1 MDVSFDAPTT
11 VSELLRLMSATSTER
26 PAYPL
31 AGGSDLIVQ
40 MGTGRVRPANV
51 IDLKHVPELIGI
63 SRDDSGWHIG
73 AATPIALLGEH
84 AALREKWPGVVE
96 AATLIGS
103 KQVQARGTL
112 GGNLC
117 NASPAADSV
126 PALIAA
132 NAVAVVG
139 SAGPDGQVVT
149 REMLVESIPRSPG
162 RTHLAA
168 NEVVLSIRLPGG
180 RTRAADAYLRLIPRT
195 EMDIAVVGCGVWLEV
210 DDNGCVIA
218 ARVALGAVAPTAFL
232 VPQAATAIVGSTL
245 DRAAM
250 LRLEAAVRTVC
261 RPIDDKRGTAEYR
274 IHVAGVLARRAA
286 IQAHQRAMQS
296 SAQEKN
302 A

>member
-1 MDVSFDAPTT
+1 MDVRFDAPTT
-11 VSELLRLMSATSTER
+11 VPELLRLMAATSAEK

-40 MGTGRVRPANV
+40 MGTGRARPANL
-51 IDLKHVPELIGI
+51 IDLKRVPELIGI
-63 SRDDSGWHIG
+63 SHDGSGWHIG
-73 AATPIALLGEH
+73 AATPIAMLGEH
-84 AALREKWPGVVE
+84 VALREEWPGIVE

-112 GGNLC
+112 AGNLC

-139 SAGPDGQVVT
+139 CVGPDGQVVT
-149 REMLVESIPRSPG
+149 REVPVEAIPRSPG

-168 NEVVLSIRLPGG
+168 NEVVLSIRLP
-180 RTRAADAYLRLIPRT
+180 TRSKRSADAYLRLIPRT
-195 EMDIAVVGCGVWLEV
+195 EMDIAVVGCGVWLEA
-210 DDNGCVIA
+210 DDNGRVIA
-218 ARVALGAVAPTAFL
+218 ARVALGAVAPTALL
-232 VPQAATAIVGSTL
+232 VPDAAKAIVGSTL
-245 DRAAM
+245 DPDAL
-250 LRLEAAVRTVC
+250 LRLEAAVRAVC

-286 IQAHQRAMQS
+286 IQAHHRAMQRDL
-296 SAQEKN
+296 QETH